1 MFLNDV
7 YMSIFQ
13 YSLRHPMCKYIS
25 RISAVNRDSLKNTFW
40 NRWCFWRHKPPC
52 NQSDQRV

>member
-7 YMSIFQ
+7 YIFQ

-25 RISAVNRDSLKNTFW
+25 RISAVNKDSLKNTFW

-52 NQSDQRV
+52 NSFAYS